1 MFFPWN
7 FLRIFLFSAAFFS
20 AGVRALA
27 SPSELEFLLDASPA
41 PANGRSSVAG
51 ISLEFDEDW
60 LLYGSGFEY
69 SHGLA
74 RLACLLSDS
83 AYADVASDA
92 DGNLLRENY
101 RRLGVE
107 SGAMEFN
114 YDVDYSNSIWGND
127 QCASSF
133 AFLEAG
139 GAAGRRRNIVF
150 AVLRGTPFNSNE
162 WLSNLNIN
170 DAGETQNEMHKGFA
184 LAASVARTQL
194 ISFMLRHRIDPTETR
209 ILITGHSRGAAVAN
223 LLSALLLEDRFFDDG
238 AIFTYTFASPNTTT
252 DPGVHGGKYGFI
264 WNIVNPEDIVPAVPL
279 NRGGWHFTKYGRTR
293 AFISRASVD
302 AEDFDRIYLPRVSGV
317 YAGISGRGYA
327 PFTTGPLVPIL
338 VSRIFESLA
347 SDVDKYYGG
356 FLKLHS
362 KFSAAMKKIFPDNG
376 SPGSDESPEDAER
389 GGLGSWLLA
398 WLNRRT
404 GGRVDYLRLA
414 LADMHTDNVYLSF
427 MLALGEDEAFSVLN
441 YSAAVVKGTEEL
453 AVLDGSGN
461 VMARVIN
468 GRIVYEDIRLP
479 VVVVPVGR
487 KTVLVGCPV
496 TESYRV
502 LVTDETVF
510 PTPCPVVA
518 EYFDA
523 AGVYIESS
531 GKEYLYPRTGRMYEF
546 AMGRER
552 IERFA
557 RGDSSVARARLDKGS
572 AKEAARSARLR
583 PQLSFNVV
591 PEVFSDTDWTLGGG
605 VHVGNQLVFGSL
617 MTSQGLTRF
626 GKAFELS
633 PGVGSQMSVFMNIK
647 FENEAFARCLWLD
660 RSGGSEFC
668 LVPSFRSS
676 LSMKMIGRLTLFS
689 AGVFD
694 FRIDG
699 FNGGAFGGNVRE
711 RSISTFRISGRVRAA
726 PSIQFGVR
734 F

>member
-1 MFFPWN
+1 MCFQWN
-7 FLRIFLFSAAFFS
+7 FFRIFLLAAVFSASGICAF
-20 AGVRALA
+20 
-27 SPSELEFLLDASPA
+27 PSERKFLLDASPS
-41 PANGRSSVAG
+41 PLNGNRGIAEVSLDFDAG
-51 ISLEFDEDW
+51 W
-60 LLYGSGFEY
+60 LTEGSGFEY
-69 SHGLA
+69 SHDVA

-83 AYADVASDA
+83 AYADVASDP

-101 RRLGVE
+101 RRLGVAD
-107 SGAMEFN
+107 SGMEFN

-133 AFLEAG
+133 ALLEADG
-139 GAAGRRRNIVF
+139 SGGRRRSLVF
-150 AVLRGTPFNSNE
+150 AVLRGTPLNSNE

-170 DAGETQNEMHKGFA
+170 DAGATQNEMHKGFA

-194 ISFMLRHRIDPTETR
+194 VSFMLRHRIDPTAAC

-223 LLSALLLEDRFFDDG
+223 LLSALLLEDKFFGDG

-252 DPGVHGGKYGFI
+252 DPDAHGGKYGFI

-279 NRGGWHFTKYGRTR
+279 NRGAWKFTKYGRTR
-293 AFISRASVD
+293 AFVSKASVPA
-302 AEDFDRIYLPRVSGV
+302 AEFDSLYFPRINGV
-317 YAGISGRGYA
+317 YSGISGRDYA
-327 PFTTGPLVPIL
+327 PFTTGPLVPVL
-338 VSRIFESLA
+338 VTRVFESLA
-347 SDVDKYYGG
+347 SDVDKFYGG

-362 KFSAAMKKIFPDNG
+362 KFSLMMKKIFPDNS
-376 SPGSDESPEDAER
+376 SPGSDESPEDAEK

-398 WLNRRT
+398 WINRRT
-404 GGRVDYLRLA
+404 GGGVDYLRLA
-414 LADMHTDNVYLSF
+414 FTDMHTDNVYLSF
-427 MLALGEDEAFSVLN
+427 MLALGEDEIFSGLD
-441 YSAAVVKGTEEL
+441 YSAAVVRGTEEL
-453 AVLDGSGN
+453 AVLDGGGN
-461 VMARVIN
+461 VMARVVN
-468 GRIVYEDIRLP
+468 GRIVYEDIKLP

-502 LVTDETVF
+502 LVTDETVI

-523 AGVYIESS
+523 AGVYIASS

-546 AMGRER
+546 AMGKER

-557 RGDSSVARARLDKGS
+557 RGDSSVARVRLDRPS
-572 AKEAARSARLR
+572 AEEAIKSAHLR

-591 PEVFSDTDWTLGGG
+591 PEVYSDTNWTLGAG
-605 VHVGNQLVFGSL
+605 VHAGNQLVFGSL
-617 MTSQGLTRF
+617 MTTQGLTRF
-626 GKAFELS
+626 GRAFELS
-633 PGVGSQMSVFMNIK
+633 PGVGTQMSVFMNIK
-647 FENEAFARCLWLD
+647 FENEVFARCLWLD
-660 RSGGSEFC
+660 SGRDSCEFRV
-668 LVPSFRSS
+668 VPSLRSS

-699 FNGGAFGGNVRE
+699 FNGGAFDDDVRK
-711 RSISTFRISGRVRAA
+711 RSIPTFRISEKVRAA